1 MTTGRPLLPGLCSV
15 TFRALE
21 PLAVLELA
29 VAAGVAGIEWGGDVH
44 VPPGDLAQAARL
56 GACCRTAG
64 VATPSYGSYLRA
76 GPDDDVE
83 AVLDTASALGADNVR
98 VWAGRL
104 GSAEAQESDWRRTAD
119 ALRAM
124 AERAAARQISIT
136 VEYHRNTL
144 TDTAVAA
151 VRLLGMAGHAN
162 LFSYW
167 QPVPGRS
174 AEAHMEELALLRPM
188 LAHLHVFH
196 WLPGNLRRPL
206 AEGEAAWR
214 PLVQAFTPC
223 AGWTKPSYAFLE
235 FVQDDGVEQFGADM
249 AVLHRLCASQTVN
262 GPA

>member
-1 MTTGRPLLPGLCSV
+1 MTTTRPLLPGLCSV

-21 PLAVLELA
+21 PSAVLDHA

-44 VPPGDLAQAARL
+44 VPPGDLAHAARL
-56 GACCRTAG
+56 GARCREAG
-64 VATPSYGSYLRA
+64 IATPSYGSYLRA
-76 GPDDDVE
+76 GPGDDVA
-83 AVLDTASALGADNVR
+83 AVLDTAAAVGADNVR

-104 GSAEAQESDWRRTAD
+104 GSAEAQDLDWQRTTD

-124 AERAAARQISIT
+124 AERAAARQLSIT

-144 TDTAVAA
+144 TDTATAA
-151 VRLLGMAGHAN
+151 ARLLGMAGHAN

-167 QPVPGRS
+167 QPVPDRS
-174 AEAHMEELALLRPM
+174 AEAHLEELALLRPM

-214 PLVQAFTPC
+214 PLFAAFTPC
-223 AGWTKPSYAFLE
+223 ARWTKPAYAFLE
-235 FVQDDGVEQFGADM
+235 FVQDDSLAQFSADM
-249 AVLHRLCASQTVN
+249 AVLHRLCGGEPAN
-262 GPA
+262 GST